1 MLSLQFVSFLAYLLC
16 SVSFNMS
23 LFQSG
28 TLSVTFSPSLRFA
41 DWQRC
46 LRSHWCSVISSFLV
60 EQIFLKNKGF
70 SRISP
75 SLSHAWR
82 QICAMCCWTKNNAKS
97 IHSKRMSFF
106 DVVVF
111 FFLLLVRLMMTLLLP
126 WAVRSS
132 QSMLIDV
139 PGSEA
144 CVDGTVETE
153 L

>member
-1 MLSLQFVSFLAYLLC
+1 
-16 SVSFNMS
+16 
-23 LFQSG
+23 
-28 TLSVTFSPSLRFA
+28 
-41 DWQRC
+41 
-46 LRSHWCSVISSFLV
+46 
-60 EQIFLKNKGF
+60 
-70 SRISP
+70 
-75 SLSHAWR
+75 
-82 QICAMCCWTKNNAKS
+82 
-97 IHSKRMSFF
+97 MSFF

-111 FFLLLVRLMMTLLLP
+111 FSLLLVRLMMTLLLP